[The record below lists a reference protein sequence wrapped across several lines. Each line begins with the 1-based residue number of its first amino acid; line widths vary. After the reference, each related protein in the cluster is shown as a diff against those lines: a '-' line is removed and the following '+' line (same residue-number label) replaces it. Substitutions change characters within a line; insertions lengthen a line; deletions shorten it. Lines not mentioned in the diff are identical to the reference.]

1 MKLRILSLLLI
12 LCLAPIAEA
21 QRIRT
26 PSIVTAVVSGSVP
39 EGARKV
45 TFLFSSDF
53 AGTVLGATF
62 SGAANS
68 FLTID
73 APDGD
78 TLGAIAYTRTAG
90 TIRIVAV
97 R

>member
-12 LCLAPIAEA
+12 LCIAPITQAGM
-21 QRIRT
+21 IRT
-26 PSIVTAVVSGSVP
+26 PSITTAVVSGTVR

-45 TFLFSSDF
+45 TFLFSTDF

-73 APDGD
+73 APNDD

-90 TIRIVAV
+90 TIRIVEV